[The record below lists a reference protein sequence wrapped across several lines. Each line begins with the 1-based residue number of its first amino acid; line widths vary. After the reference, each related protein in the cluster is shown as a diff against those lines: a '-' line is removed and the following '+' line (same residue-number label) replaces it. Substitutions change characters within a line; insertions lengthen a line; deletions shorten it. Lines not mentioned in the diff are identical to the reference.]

1 MTGIQTVVPIGRIKK
16 AIEHA
21 ARSHDV
27 EAVRSLL
34 TALAP
39 YRMTEDLLRQT
50 GLVYLLYWFCSIIA
64 HVVCCI

>member
-50 GLVYLLYWFCSIIA
+50 GLV
-64 HVVCCI
+64 